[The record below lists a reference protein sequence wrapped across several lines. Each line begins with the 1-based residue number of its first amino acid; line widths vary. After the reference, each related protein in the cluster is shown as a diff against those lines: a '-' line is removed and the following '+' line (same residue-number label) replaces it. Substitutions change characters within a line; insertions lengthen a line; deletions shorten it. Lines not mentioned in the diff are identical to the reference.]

1 MGCSV
6 RSLEQQ
12 EMAYSC
18 SDFVDDVL
26 NNLVILGLIKT
37 DDIPDDNPEGQAT
50 LAIESVIRASAGAA
64 SAKAFFVEL
73 LDSVETLS
81 AVSDEH
87 GPSTLAQ
94 LMYLLTA
101 ILNGTEIEL
110 YANEAEKLVF
120 VRMLPSGE
128 RWWKHVSQLPTNG

>member
-1 MGCSV
+1 
-6 RSLEQQ
+6 
-12 EMAYSC
+12 MAYSC

-26 NNLVILGLIKT
+26 NNLVILGLLKK
-37 DDIPDDNPEGQAT
+37 DDIPDDDPEAQAT
-50 LAIESVIRASAGAA
+50 LAIQSVIQASTGAA
-64 SAKAFFVEL
+64 SAKAFFVEM

-94 LMYLLTA
+94 LMYLQTA

-110 YANEAEKLVF
+110 YANEAEKLAF
-120 VRMLPSGE
+120 VRALPSGE
-128 RWWKHVSQLPTNG
+128 RWWKYVSQLPANG

>member
-1 MGCSV
+1 
-6 RSLEQQ
+6 
-12 EMAYSC
+12 MAYSC

-37 DDIPDDNPEGQAT
+37 DDIPDDNPEGQAA

-73 LDSVETLS
+73 LDSVETLG

-101 ILNGTEIEL
+101 ILNDTEIEL
-110 YANEAEKLVF
+110 YANEAEKLAF
-120 VRMLPSGE
+120 VRALPSGE
-128 RWWKHVSQLPTNG
+128 RWWKHVSQLSTNG

>member
-1 MGCSV
+1 
-6 RSLEQQ
+6 
-12 EMAYSC
+12 MAYSC

-26 NNLVILGLIKT
+26 DNLVILGLIKK

-50 LAIESVIRASAGAA
+50 LAIQSVIRASAGAA

-73 LDSVETLS
+73 LDSVESLS

-87 GPSTLAQ
+87 GPSALAQ
-94 LMYLLTA
+94 LMYLQTA

-110 YANEAEKLVF
+110 YGSEAEKLAF
-120 VRMLPSGE
+120 VRALPSGE

>member
-1 MGCSV
+1 
-6 RSLEQQ
+6 
-12 EMAYSC
+12 MAYSC

-26 NNLVILGLIKT
+26 NNLVILGLIKK
-37 DDIPDDNPEGQAT
+37 DDIPEDNPEAQAT
-50 LAIESVIRASAGAA
+50 LANQSVIRASAGAA

-94 LMYLLTA
+94 LMYLQAA
-101 ILNGTEIEL
+101 ILNGSEIEL
-110 YANEAEKLVF
+110 YASEAEKLAF
-120 VRMLPSGE
+120 VRALPSGE

>member
-1 MGCSV
+1 
-6 RSLEQQ
+6 
-12 EMAYSC
+12 MAYSC

-26 NNLVILGLIKT
+26 NTLVIRGLIKR
-37 DDIPDDNPEGQAT
+37 DDIPDDNPETQAA
-50 LAIESVIRASAGAA
+50 LAIASVIRASAGAA

-73 LDSVETLS
+73 LDSVESLS

-87 GPSTLAQ
+87 GPSALAQ
-94 LMYLLTA
+94 LMYLQNA
-101 ILNGTEIEL
+101 ILNDTEIEL
-110 YANEAEKLVF
+110 YASEAEKLAF